1 MMKYDFYDFF
11 SALNGKKEKLK
22 GQERSLKGKKEKL
35 KGKKE
40 KLKGKKFEKLWIRDA
55 LILF

>member
-1 MMKYDFYDFF
+1 MMKYDFYDSF

-22 GQERSLKGKKEKL
+22 GKKGKLKGQKRSL

-40 KLKGKKFEKLWIRDA
+40 KLKGKKFEKLWLRDA

>member
-1 MMKYDFYDFF
+1 MMKYDFYDSF
-11 SALNGKKEKLK
+11 SALNGKKGKLK

-35 KGKKE
+35 KGKK
-40 KLKGKKFEKLWIRDA
+40 FEKLWLRDA